1 MPPFTSGRKPPP
13 IPMEKT
19 RDPQLHSAF
28 YTYVKE
34 INTFRIRIG
43 CTLGFTLVPLFSIL
57 DYFAVSDYF
66 KTFLLIRLVSS
77 VLTFLL
83 FLFSFTPFGKRHINF
98 IGAIATLLIGG
109 TIALMVRYLG
119 GYESPYYAGL
129 NLVMLAIA
137 MLFVWEV
144 RNTAWI
150 CLLIYGFYIVPVFLY
165 DHITRPE
172 ILINNNAFL
181 ISTMI
186 IALTGAYFVSR
197 LRYQEFESRYKMEES
212 RRALEISNQ
221 KLKELGYIKGQ
232 FFADISHE
240 LRTPLAVIRGEA
252 EVTLRGKEKPLSEYK
267 RVLGYIILLVDQL
280 NKLVSDLLFL
290 ARSESGNLQ
299 IEKREI
305 ALQEIIRE
313 AFHEG
318 EVLALKKGVT
328 LSLKGWP
335 EEQIV
340 LRGDPQR
347 LRQLFVIIIDNAIN
361 YSKVGGRVEIVWER
375 EEGWGKMSIVD
386 YGVGIPQESLPHVFE
401 RFYRVE
407 KTKSIAKGTGL
418 GLPIAKWIA
427 EAHDGKIVIA
437 SQMDVGT
444 TVTVHL
450 PIFEHA
456 HRA

>member
-1 MPPFTSGRKPPP
+1 
-13 IPMEKT
+13 MEKLK
-19 RDPQLHSAF
+19 DPTFRFAF
-28 YTYVKE
+28 REYLRE
-34 INTFRIRIG
+34 INLSRVRIA
-43 CTLGFTLVPLFSIL
+43 CVLGFTLVPLFSLL
-57 DYFAVSDYF
+57 DYFVVRDYF
-66 KTFLLIRLVSS
+66 GTFLLIRFACSF
-77 VLTFLL
+77 LTLLL
-83 FLFSFTPFGKRHINF
+83 FLFSFTQWGGRSINV
-98 IGAIATLLIGG
+98 IGGVTALLIGA
-109 TIALMVRYLG
+109 TISLMTRYLG

-129 NLVMLAIA
+129 NLVMLAIS
-137 MLFVWEV
+137 MLYAWEV
-144 RNTAWI
+144 KITAVV
-150 CLLIYGFYIVPVFLY
+150 CLIMYGVYIIPVFLY
-165 DHITRPE
+165 DQITHPE
-172 ILINNNAFL
+172 ILISNNSFL
-181 ISTMI
+181 LSTMG

-252 EVTLRGKEKPLSEYK
+252 EVTLRGKEKPISEYK
-267 RVLGYIILLVDQL
+267 RVLEYIILLADQL

-299 IEKREI
+299 IEKREVV
-305 ALQEIIRE
+305 LQEIIRE

-318 EVLALKKGVT
+318 EVLALKKGMT
-328 LSLKGWP
+328 LSLNGLP
-335 EEQIV
+335 EEEIV
-340 LRGDPQR
+340 FQGDPQR

-361 YSKVGGRVEIVWER
+361 YSRVGGAVEIAWEKG
-375 EEGWGKMSIVD
+375 EGWGRMIIHD
-386 YGVGIPQESLPHVFE
+386 HGVGIPKESLPHVFE

-427 EAHDGKIVIA
+427 EAHDGKITIA

-450 PIFEHA
+450 PIFERVKA
-456 HRA
+456 

>member
-1 MPPFTSGRKPPP
+1 
-13 IPMEKT
+13 
-19 RDPQLHSAF
+19 
-28 YTYVKE
+28 
-34 INTFRIRIG
+34 
-43 CTLGFTLVPLFSIL
+43 
-57 DYFAVSDYF
+57 
-66 KTFLLIRLVSS
+66 
-77 VLTFLL
+77 
-83 FLFSFTPFGKRHINF
+83 
-98 IGAIATLLIGG
+98 
-109 TIALMVRYLG
+109 
-119 GYESPYYAGL
+119 
-129 NLVMLAIA
+129 MLAIA

>member
-1 MPPFTSGRKPPP
+1 
-13 IPMEKT
+13 MENLK
-19 RDPQLHSAF
+19 DPALRNAF
-28 YTYVKE
+28 HEYLRE
-34 INTFRIRIG
+34 INLSRVRIA
-43 CTLGFTLVPLFSIL
+43 CVLGFTLVPLFSL
-57 DYFAVSDYF
+57 LDFFVVPDYFG
-66 KTFLLIRLVSS
+66 TFLFIRFACSL
-77 VLTFLL
+77 LTFLL
-83 FLFSFTPFGKRHINF
+83 FLISFTSLGGKSID
-98 IGAIATLLIGG
+98 LIGG
-109 TIALMVRYLG
+109 ITALLIAATISLMTRYLG

-129 NLVMLAIA
+129 NLVLLAIS
-137 MLFVWEV
+137 MLYAWEV
-144 RNTAWI
+144 KLTAVV
-150 CLLIYGFYIVPVFLY
+150 CLIMYGFYIVPIFFY
-165 DHITRPE
+165 DQIRRPE

-181 ISTMI
+181 LSTMM

-212 RRALEISNQ
+212 RKALEVSNQ
-221 KLKELGYIKGQ
+221 KLKELGYVKGQ

-252 EVTLRGKEKPLSEYK
+252 EVTLRGKEKPISEYK
-267 RVLGYIILLVDQL
+267 RVLEYIVLLVDQL

-305 ALQEIIRE
+305 ALHEIIKE

-318 EVLALKKGVT
+318 EVLALRKGVT
-328 LSLKGWP
+328 LSLNGLP
-335 EEQIV
+335 EEEIIV
-340 LRGDPQR
+340 QGDPQR

-361 YSKVGGRVEIVWER
+361 YSKVGGMVKIAWER
-375 EEGWGKMSIVD
+375 EELWGKMTVTD
-386 YGVGIPQESLPHVFE
+386 QGVGIPQDSLPHVFE

-427 EAHDGKIVIA
+427 EAHEGKISIA
-437 SQMDVGT
+437 SQVDIGT

-450 PIFEHA
+450 PVFE
-456 HRA
+456 RVKV